1 MNERGRALG
10 LIGSFVSIGAI
21 AGPGI
26 GGLILGQLPWGYIFW
41 INIPIG
47 IVALIL
53 GTIVLPKDLPSR
65 RVPIDWA
72 GFVTFLVLILSL
84 VTG

>member
-26 GGLILGQLPWGYIFW
+26 GGLILGQLPWGYIF
-41 INIPIG
+41 
-47 IVALIL
+47 L
-53 GTIVLPKDLPSR
+53 DQYS
-65 RVPIDWA
+65 DWDCRFDPRNDCFA
-72 GFVTFLVLILSL
+72 KRSTQQARAD
-84 VTG
+84 